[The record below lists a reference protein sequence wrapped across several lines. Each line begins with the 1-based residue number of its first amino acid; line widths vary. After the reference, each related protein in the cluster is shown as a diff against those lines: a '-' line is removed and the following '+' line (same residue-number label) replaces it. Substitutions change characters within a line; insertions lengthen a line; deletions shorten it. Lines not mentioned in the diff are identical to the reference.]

1 MEIGSHSGVSW
12 VGCRRFRPN
21 QAVMLRLPV
30 FLTGYCIW
38 MSVSS
43 EVCIVTC
50 CLCSLPRPPW
60 LTCCLCVTTALS
72 VSPHMQSL
80 QRVLLSSLPA
90 SLGTLTASL
99 WLGGVMGSL
108 SAKTTAMNSIVPCAQ
123 SLSSSVPAG
132 SALMVPF
139 DAMAM
144 RTARTNQM
152 RRTVKVLSPSVLA
165 LWFFASSYLKFSVLL
180 LLFLFVLAFWLN
192 NLSFIFDY
200 ALHICC

>member
-1 MEIGSHSGVSW
+1 F
-12 VGCRRFRPN
+12 CFR
-21 QAVMLRLPV
+21 MSCPV
-30 FLTGYCIW
+30 
-38 MSVSS
+38 
-43 EVCIVTC
+43 E
-50 CLCSLPRPPW
+50 
-60 LTCCLCVTTALS
+60 
-72 VSPHMQSL
+72 SL

-152 RRTVKVLSPSVLA
+152 RRTVKC
-165 LWFFASSYLKFSVLL
+165 
-180 LLFLFVLAFWLN
+180 FV
-192 NLSFIFDY
+192 
-200 ALHICC
+200 

>member
-1 MEIGSHSGVSW
+1 
-12 VGCRRFRPN
+12 
-21 QAVMLRLPV
+21 
-30 FLTGYCIW
+30 
-38 MSVSS
+38 
-43 EVCIVTC
+43 
-50 CLCSLPRPPW
+50 
-60 LTCCLCVTTALS
+60 
-72 VSPHMQSL
+72 
-80 QRVLLSSLPA
+80 
-90 SLGTLTASL
+90 
-99 WLGGVMGSL
+99 MGSL

-200 ALHICC
+200 ALHIIYVANYLNHFICVSSLQINVFILLLDRNTLVVSVFGCDKTLSHCPRAP